1 MRPGKSGWRGLGI
14 YLVTVGVLALA
25 VAFPVHRTMSW
36 LLLILQLMAPSVTPG
51 MAQMAQR
58 IAGFAM
64 RSGSATVFFELLLPS
79 FAPAIAWLLARSVT
93 GEGFA
98 DGSLRIPDKQVAKL
112 MLIAWVCPAVLGLA
126 VYGTAWL
133 AGATR
138 FGPVRTGYPFGYWG
152 PEMLLDISVKAM
164 RPVAG
169 FEVRLLSCLLFS
181 IVYCAWSLGME
192 LGWRGYL
199 LPKLVELEVDAPM
212 FWTGLAW
219 GLVYLPS
226 MTRPI
231 PGQPHEARWIT
242 SVFFVAGAIGL
253 SYILGFLRLR
263 SGSIW
268 PPVLGYAT
276 WSCVMGMAYDGLTIA
291 NPFWKGELSLLSVAL
306 GVAVLFFVPRPWKRL
321 DVGALSTADVNA
333 AGGA

>member
-1 MRPGKSGWRGLGI
+1 MFSGKSGWRGLGI
-14 YLVTVGVLALA
+14 YLAAVGVVTLAVEFPVYRTVG
-25 VAFPVHRTMSW
+25 W
-36 LLLILQLMAPSVTPG
+36 LLLMLQLMAASFAPG
-51 MAQMAQR
+51 MAQR
-58 IAGFAM
+58 IATFAM

-98 DGSLRIPDKQVAKL
+98 DGSLRIPDKQVAKQ

-138 FGPVRTGYPFGYWG
+138 FGPVGTWYPFGHWG
-152 PEMLLDISVKAM
+152 PEMLLGISVKAM
-164 RPVAG
+164 RPMAG
-169 FEVRLLSCLLFS
+169 FVVRLVSCLFFS

-199 LPKLVELEVDAPM
+199 LPKLVEMEVSRPM

-219 GLVYLPS
+219 GLVYLPG
-226 MTRPI
+226 MMRPV
-231 PGQPHEARWIT
+231 PGQLQQEARWI
-242 SVFFVAGAIGL
+242 SSIFFVAGAIGL
-253 SYILGFLRLR
+253 SYILGYLRLR

-291 NPFWKGELSLLSVAL
+291 NPFWRGELYLLSVAL
-306 GVAVLFFVPRPWKRL
+306 GAAVLFLVPRPWRRL
-321 DVGALSTADVNA
+321 DADTLSKVDVNVA
-333 AGGA
+333 SGV